1 MMYKKIVFK
10 IIFLLILFSHQL
22 VNANDIGAMSDISEA
37 AGNSAQAA
45 ADQLASDAGKVA
57 ANIAGASGALGE
69 AKSDIGKALD
79 TSIAQAETAMA
90 FAQESLAK
98 GDITSAVQAMSMV
111 EGVTDMAL
119 GAIPDPNALDMGGID
134 FGKEFSP
141 EEMAALSSI
150 AGQMG
155 AGKVV
160 AMQKLAGQMSA
171 VENAGFDSKG
181 MMGALDNQGIGIGT
195 AMKGLAS
202 SGMVDMKSVMGAE
215 TFDMGAFDPAGFAS
229 MNVAEMGMNPA
240 MMAGALEAL
249 PVGAATAALETLAA
263 NPEAMGK
270 MGQTMTGAIVA
281 TMSAKGM
288 GEDMMKSMEG
298 SIGMQGMA
306 GMAEGMKGIE
316 GMKEIGKAM
325 ADMGMENMAKS
336 LSTAFANPD
345 VGIAG
350 AMSGTVGM
358 ISQAI
363 SGKAPTAKNAIA
375 QGAEMKDSFAAKMGE
390 TGPQALEM
398 PDNISESGMMMGA
411 MIMAKPSLAGGLPG
425 AMAPPEGMTAA
436 AMGNVLGDNAASPQ
450 GMTGMT
456 GVMGGMGKAEMGQAM
471 SGMTGMEVGTMDKL
485 GMAEMAA
492 QTGMTPGMVASM
504 GAAGM
509 AGMDITSVMSS
520 NVAGMGSKA
529 VQGIANMAKGGDMS
543 AGMMGDMMEV
553 GLVNQGTMAAMGAK
567 GMEGLSGAMGMEGG
581 DMGLAAMSGGMVGM
595 GKMDLNAEM
604 NPEMAASMGIA
615 AGPEGAKLGDI
626 MGPGAKPDGM
636 EGKLGDM
643 GPMEGGMNLGQ
654 VSAAMGTGIDP
665 GAAMGS
671 VAKGAM
677 AANEAGAGLA
687 GAAMG
692 SAMSAQGAAASAM
705 GSHAMGAAMGVGGMG
720 EGAMGEAM
728 GGAMKE
734 GMGGAMGGAMAGA
747 MAGGPAGPG
756 MGDAMGGMGDP
767 GGAMGGQ
774 GGALGGA
781 MGDPGGALGGAMGGA
796 MGGVGEALGGALGG
810 GPGDPGAGGALGDAM
825 GGPGGP
831 GDPGPGT
838 PGEPGPGPDPK

>member
-1 MMYKKIVFK
+1 MMFKKIVFK

-22 VNANDIGAMSDISEA
+22 VRANDIGAMSNISEA

-45 ADQLASDAGKVA
+45 ADQLAEDAGKVS
-57 ANIAGASGALGE
+57 ANIAGATEALGE

-79 TSIAQAETAMA
+79 TSIAQAESAMA

-119 GAIPDPNALDMGGID
+119 GAIPDPTALDMAGID

-141 EEMAALSSI
+141 DEMAALSSI

-155 AGKVV
+155 AGKVI

-171 VENAGFDSKG
+171 VEGAGFDAKG
-181 MMGALDNQGIGIGT
+181 MMGALDNNGIGIGT
-195 AMKGLAS
+195 AMKGLAT
-202 SGMVDMKSVMGAE
+202 SGMVDMKAVMGTE
-215 TFDMGAFDPAGFAS
+215 GFDMGAFDPAGFAS

-263 NPEAMGK
+263 NPEAMGQ
-270 MGQTMTGAIVA
+270 MGATMTGAIVA

-306 GMAEGMKGIE
+306 GMADGMKGIE

-336 LSTAFANPD
+336 LSTAFATPE

-350 AMSGTVGM
+350 AMSGSVGM

-363 SGKAPTAKNAIA
+363 SGKAPKEKNAIT
-375 QGAEMKDSFAAKMGE
+375 QGNEMKESFVSKMTE
-390 TGPQALEM
+390 AGPEAIEM
-398 PDNISESGMMMGA
+398 PENVSESGMMMGA

-425 AMAPPEGMTAA
+425 AMAPPEGMTALGMGSA
-436 AMGNVLGDNAASPQ
+436 IGENAPAGMSGMANVMGGAMGTQEMGEAMA
-450 GMTGMT
+450 GMTGMDP
-456 GVMGGMGKAEMGQAM
+456 AA
-471 SGMTGMEVGTMDKL
+471 MDKL
-485 GMAEMAA
+485 GMADMAA
-492 QTGMTPGMVASM
+492 QTGLTPGMVASM

-509 AGMDITSVMSS
+509 AGMDVSVVMST
-520 NVAGMGSKA
+520 NVAGLGSKA
-529 VQGIANMAKGGDMS
+529 VVGIADMAKSGNLS
-543 AGMMGDMMEV
+543 AGQMGDMMEV

-567 GMEGLSGAMGMEGG
+567 GMEGLSSAMGMEGG
-581 DMGLAAMSGGMVGM
+581 DMGLAAMSGGIAGM
-595 GKMDLNAEM
+595 GKMDMNAEI
-604 NPEMAASMGIA
+604 NPEMAASMGIT

-626 MGPGAKPDGM
+626 MGPGAKPEGM
-636 EGKLGDM
+636 EGALTDM
-643 GPMEGGMNLGQ
+643 APMEGGMNLGQ

-692 SAMSAQGAAASAM
+692 AAMSAQGAAASAM
-705 GSHAMGAAMGVGGMG
+705 GSHAMGAAMGIGGMG
-720 EGAMGEAM
+720 EGGMGKAMEGSM
-728 GGAMKE
+728 QE
-734 GMGGAMGGAMAGA
+734 GMSGAMGGAMGAA

-756 MGDAMGGMGDP
+756 MGPGMGDAMGGAMGEPGAGMGDAMGGMG
-767 GGAMGGQ
+767 GAMGN
-774 GGALGGA
+774 
-781 MGDPGGALGGAMGGA
+781 
-796 MGGVGEALGGALGG
+796 VGEALGGALGG
-810 GPGDPGAGGALGDAM
+810 PGGPGEPGAGGALGDAM

-831 GDPGPGT
+831 G
-838 PGEPGPGPDPK
+838 EPGQPMDGQPPPPGDPK